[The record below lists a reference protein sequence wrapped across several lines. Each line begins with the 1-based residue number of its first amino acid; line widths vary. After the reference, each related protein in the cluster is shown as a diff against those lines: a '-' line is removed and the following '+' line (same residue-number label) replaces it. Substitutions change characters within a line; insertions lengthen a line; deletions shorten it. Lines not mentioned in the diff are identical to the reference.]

1 MFLIIRVN
9 VSIDLRLLH
18 GTLKHLQARR
28 IRRNYREGY
37 QLIKNVGH
45 YGDLTKKN
53 CQLKLSKMARNTFN
67 ILRGK

>member
-9 VSIDLRLLH
+9 VSIDLRLFQ
-18 GTLKHLQARR
+18 GTLKHCQAGR
-28 IRRNYREGY
+28 IRRNYRGDY

-53 CQLKLSKMARNTFN
+53 CQLKLSKMARNTIN

>member
-1 MFLIIRVN
+1 MHVE
-9 VSIDLRLLH
+9 
-18 GTLKHLQARR
+18 LKET
-28 IRRNYREGY
+28 IEGGY
-37 QLIKNVGH
+37 QLIKSVGH